1 MSHTVR
7 SIIGTRGC
15 TRRAR
20 AGKVEVYVLGDVQQH
35 LDDVDENRPVVRGQ
49 PRLGP
54 RLFRAAHDVDV
65 HGAEAHGVLVFLDL
79 AYRRD
84 VVALDDELNRAA
96 ASLRLYGAQHGVV
109 RAAFFEVAKV
119 IHHRGHV
126 HLIDGRVFRVVLHHG
141 DRGAAEAAH
150 VWGEWVL

>member
-1 MSHTVR
+1 M
-7 SIIGTRGC
+7 IGTRGC
-15 TRRAR
+15 TRRAG
-20 AGKVEVYVLGDVQQH
+20 AGEVEVNVLGDVQQH
-35 LDDVDENRPVVRGQ
+35 FDDVDENRPVVRGQ

-65 HGAEAHGVLVFLDL
+65 HGAEEHGVLVFLDL

-96 ASLRLYGAQHGVV
+96 VSPRLYGAQHCVV
-109 RAAFFEVAKV
+109 RAAFFEVANV

-126 HLIDGRVFRVVLHHG
+126 HLIDDSFVRVVVYHG

-150 VWGEWVL
+150 VGVSWVL